1 MSPLTATITADET
14 LTISAEMA
22 DQHGNFNTGETIDLT
37 PSNGSMMG
45 TTFMPYAAGTHTV
58 TVSHPASGQQV
69 VVTITVLP
77 GAPSYFVMSGCE
89 GTVPAGVWCDI
100 TLDLYDQFGNAL
112 ALSEA
117 GNLTWSTTNGNYSEI
132 NQQYYPDHVGVWS
145 LAVTSVSGVSAEMNI
160 TVGHGAIAYLELN
173 VSATSITADDRVYIN
188 TTRVDVRGNRLAVVL
203 PADNWTKTS
212 DGQLTPGAPA
222 IWDPVKTGAKILE
235 ARYET
240 TLTQITI
247 DVAKGMIQTLR
258 IEVDDVDSTWAHF
271 DLTADDTL
279 DADVFAIDA
288 KGNQW
293 AIVVNWTLD
302 HPTMGDSTN
311 FLEVLNG
318 DTTTF
323 TPYFASEDPYTLTA
337 TYDDG
342 TTVHAVSINM
352 TVDHG
357 FLHTVS
363 IEGTANDPDRS
374 TGAVFELTSD
384 YAVDFLSDLYDAD
397 NNRITS
403 DGLTWVE
410 INVAT
415 GDVQDITTQ
424 LLLDGMRWEATMV
437 GEWRI
442 EAYQVSGT
450 GFNVSDSITITVVH
464 GEAVTVSADVSL
476 STPTAGDRVD
486 IQVTGTDADGNQF
499 PQNVDWTEDG
509 ESVPNLERDH
519 DLGRHLHLRC
529 RGCRCP
535 HAAIRRWRGGFHD

>member
-1 MSPLTATITADET
+1 M
-14 LTISAEMA
+14 
-22 DQHGNFNTGETIDLT
+22 
-37 PSNGSMMG
+37 
-45 TTFMPYAAGTHTV
+45 
-58 TVSHPASGQQV
+58 
-69 VVTITVLP
+69 
-77 GAPSYFVMSGCE
+77 
-89 GTVPAGVWCDI
+89 
-100 TLDLYDQFGNAL
+100 
-112 ALSEA
+112 
-117 GNLTWSTTNGNYSEI
+117 
-132 NQQYYPDHVGVWS
+132 
-145 LAVTSVSGVSAEMNI
+145 
-160 TVGHGAIAYLELN
+160 GHGAIDRLELN
-173 VSATSITADDRVYIN
+173 ASATSITADDRVYIN
-188 TTRVDVRGNRLAVVL
+188 TTRIDVRGNRLAVVL

-247 DVAKGMIQTLR
+247 DVAKGEIQTLR
-258 IEVDDVDSTWAHF
+258 IEVDDVVSTWAHF
-271 DLTADDTL
+271 ELTADDTL

-311 FLEVLNG
+311 FLEVLSG

-323 TPYFASEDPYTLTA
+323 TPYFASDDPYTLTA

-357 FLHTVS
+357 FLHTVTVQ
-363 IEGTANDPDRS
+363 GTANDPDRT

-384 YAVDFLSDLYDAD
+384 YAVDFQSDLYDAD
-397 NNRITS
+397 SNRITS
-403 DGLTWVE
+403 DGLTWIEV
-410 INVAT
+410 NVAT
-415 GDVQDITTQ
+415 GDVKDITTQ
-424 LLLDGMRWEATMV
+424 LLDEMRWEATTV

-450 GFNVSDSITITVVH
+450 GFNISDSITLTVVH
-464 GEAVTVSADVSL
+464 GEAVTVSADLSL

-499 PQNVDWTEDG
+499 AQNVEWTEDG
-509 ESVPNLERDH
+509 QAVPTLNVITTSEGTYTYDAVVAGVHTSSTQWVALFQPRRSRC
-519 DLGRHLHLRC
+519 LLRASWPVS
-529 RGCRCP
+529 R
-535 HAAIRRWRGGFHD
+535 